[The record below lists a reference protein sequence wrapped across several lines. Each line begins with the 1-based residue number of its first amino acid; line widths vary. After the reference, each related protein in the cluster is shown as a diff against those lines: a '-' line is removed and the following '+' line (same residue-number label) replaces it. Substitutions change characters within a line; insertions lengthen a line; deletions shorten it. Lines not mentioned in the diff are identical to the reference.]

1 MTYSTSPQ
9 YQHLVVTMYIHH
21 IFRIVS
27 EASLEKSM
35 TRLVAVFFY
44 CFTTFYFIT
53 IKATVG
59 LTMKSIIN
67 ITTFNNTR

>member
-9 YQHLVVTMYIHH
+9 YQYLVVTMYIHQ

-35 TRLVAVFFY
+35 TRLVAVFLLLY
-44 CFTTFYFIT
+44 NILLYND
-53 IKATVG
+53 
-59 LTMKSIIN
+59 KSNGRPYYEEHYKYYYI
-67 ITTFNNTR
+67 

>member
-9 YQHLVVTMYIHH
+9 YQYLVVTMYIHH

-35 TRLVAVFFY
+35 TRLVAVFFIALQH
-44 CFTTFYFIT
+44 FT
-53 IKATVG
+53 
-59 LTMKSIIN
+59 L
-67 ITTFNNTR
+67 